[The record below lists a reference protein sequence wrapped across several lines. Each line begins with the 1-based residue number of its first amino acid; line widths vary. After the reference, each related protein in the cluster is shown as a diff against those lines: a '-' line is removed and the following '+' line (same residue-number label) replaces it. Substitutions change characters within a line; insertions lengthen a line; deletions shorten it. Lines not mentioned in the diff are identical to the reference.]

1 MTEPAPPPAPEPA
14 PEFAPAR
21 AERIRANACLFATS
35 VIWGSFFPLLDRL
48 LMGWDS
54 LSLAAAR
61 LWIAA
66 LGLMVVLVLREGWR
80 ALAGPLPWR
89 RIWLAGGCGLAGFT
103 LFITIGVNAS
113 GPVPAAVIST
123 ASPVI
128 AMLMAWALGRMRL
141 KRQTL
146 VGVGFAVGG
155 GLLVVF
161 DPEGA
166 SGFRGGEI
174 FVLIAAVAW
183 VWQSLMSQVW
193 LAEFSRLR
201 VAALLATTGATALTA
216 AALAAA
222 FAGFTTP
229 AADLSPGALAI
240 LAYLGLVG
248 AGLGNFLWYF
258 GVGRLGVT
266 VASMYNNLIPVFA
279 VLVALA
285 LGTVATWYQ
294 LAGGVLVLIG
304 VAWAQRRG

>member
-1 MTEPAPPPAPEPA
+1 MTERAPPASPPASGSTLG
-14 PEFAPAR
+14 
-21 AERIRANACLFATS
+21 ERVRANACLFATS

-48 LMGWDS
+48 LAGWDA

-61 LWIAA
+61 LGIAA
-66 LGLMVVLVLREGWR
+66 FGLVIVLVLREGWR

-103 LFITIGVNAS
+103 LFITFGIETS

-128 AMLMAWALGRMRL
+128 ALLMAWALGRMHL

-146 VGVGFAVGG
+146 AGVGLAVGG

-161 DPEGA
+161 DPAGA
-166 SGFRGGEI
+166 REFRGGEI

-193 LAEFSRLR
+193 FAGFSRLR
-201 VAALLATTGATALTA
+201 VAALLATTGATTLALVAAAAGLAGLTA
-216 AALAAA
+216 
-222 FAGFTTP
+222 P
-229 AADLSPGALAI
+229 AADLSLGALAI
-240 LAYLGLVG
+240 LAYLGLIG

-258 GVGRLGVT
+258 GVSRLGVT

-294 LAGGVLVLIG
+294 LAGGALILAG